1 MAHVTRIENA
11 AWAVL
16 WDPAAGRQVYAHDV
30 DLVFT
35 DDSITHI
42 GPGWSGPVDAAV
54 DGRERLLLP
63 GLINLHS
70 HPQSEPASKGI
81 REEHGVPAQFMT
93 GLYERSLAFRLDEA
107 GRRAGAELAYA
118 DLLASGVTTLVE
130 LSAPLDGWLDLL
142 ARSGLRAVVGP
153 GFQSARWRLE
163 NDWEL
168 GFAWDSPAGRRGFEV
183 AQRIIEEADAHP
195 SGRLSGIVFPAQ
207 IETCEEALFR
217 DAFAFAEESG
227 RPFTTHISQSVLE
240 FREIIRRHGK
250 TPVQFAADLGILA
263 PRSIL
268 GHCLFID
275 HHSAIRWRGE
285 RDLGLLAD
293 SGATVAHCPS
303 PFARYGETLEHIGA
317 YRRAGVALGLGTDV
331 APHNLLEEMRLAL
344 ILAHVASKDIHSA
357 TTGELFEMATV
368 GGARALAR
376 DDLGRLAVGAK
387 ADLVLVDLADP
398 AMRPLRDPLKSLIY
412 HAADRAV
419 RDVFVDG
426 RHVLADGRPLG
437 LDPSDAA
444 ARLEE
449 AQARMI
455 EKVPELDYAGRT
467 AAEMAPLSLP
477 FSRSRS

>member
-16 WDPAAGRQVYAHDV
+16 WDQVAGRQVYARDV
-30 DLVFT
+30 DLVFC

-42 GPGWSGPVDAAV
+42 GPGWAGPVDAV
-54 DGRERLLLP
+54 IDGRERLLIP

-142 ARSGLRAVVGP
+142 AQSGLRAVVGP

-168 GFAWDSPAGRRGFEV
+168 GFAWDPPAGRRGFEV

-195 SGRLSGIVFPAQ
+195 SGCLSGIVFPAQ

-217 DAFAFAEESG
+217 DAFAFAEASG
-227 RPFTTHISQSVLE
+227 RPFTTHISQSVVE
-240 FREIIRRHGK
+240 FREIVRRHGK
-250 TPVQFAADLGILA
+250 TPVQFAADLGVLA

-268 GHCLFID
+268 GH
-275 HHSAIRWRGE
+275 
-285 RDLGLLAD
+285 
-293 SGATVAHCPS
+293 
-303 PFARYGETLEHIGA
+303 
-317 YRRAGVALGLGTDV
+317 
-331 APHNLLEEMRLAL
+331 
-344 ILAHVASKDIHSA
+344 VASRDIHSA
-357 TTGELFEMATV
+357 TTGDLFEMATV

-387 ADLVLVDLADP
+387 ADLVLVDLAEP

-426 RHVLADGRPLG
+426 RHVLADGQPLG
-437 LDPSDAA
+437 LDRHDAA

-467 AAEMAPLSLP
+467 AAEIAPLSLP
-477 FSRSRS
+477 LASP